1 MVSSSDDF
9 FLNYRVMH
17 PCGANEPADPN
28 GAFFMGINI
37 IFVTSLSMI
46 IDLEIIRRNHTHI
59 FTLQA
64 MTY

>member
-1 MVSSSDDF
+1 MT
-9 FLNYRVMH
+9 FLFNHHIIH
-17 PCGANEPADPN
+17 PGRANEPADPN
-28 GAFFMGINI
+28 SAFFMGINI
-37 IFVTSLSMI
+37 IFITSLSMI